1 MFKKLIL
8 ITFVLFTPSAF
19 ANDWSFGEI
28 FSTVDALATNVT
40 TFFFDDVPNLIDRA
54 MAYFFELLIY
64 AQIKTTIYAMQ
75 TGFTVAKLIVSDFG
89 IVQMVETFAGQ
100 LPADIRHAA
109 VKMNIF
115 NAFNLIVEAYIARF
129 VISYL

>member
-64 AQIKTTIYAMQ
+64 VQIKTTIYAMQ